1 MSPADP
7 SRVKPI
13 QVELSWVKPSQAES
27 SRVEPNH
34 VEPIIW
40 WRKHLLS
47 FECICVHLTPF
58 NQLSFDS
65 LVTKSWSRFWG
76 WWQFLKDRVYIWR
89 EKSLI
94 NYPHSSSHGVE
105 LSLSRFVRTRGQQL
119 LLHLLVKVVHS
130 WVHCTT
136 HWIVQESILCEKQY
150 IIQKREKK
158 AMLFFFG

>member
-1 MSPADP
+1 MLYNLNFLQAADLL
-7 SRVKPI
+7 S
-13 QVELSWVKPSQAES
+13 QNESSWSETCQADSSWAELS
-27 SRVEPNH
+27 
-34 VEPIIW
+34 
-40 WRKHLLS
+40 
-47 FECICVHLTPF
+47 VHLTPF

-65 LVTKSWSRFWG
+65 LVTKSWGRFWG

-136 HWIVQESILCEKQY
+136 HWIVQESILCEKQC
-150 IIQKREKK
+150 IIQKRAKK
-158 AMLFFFG
+158 AMLLFFG